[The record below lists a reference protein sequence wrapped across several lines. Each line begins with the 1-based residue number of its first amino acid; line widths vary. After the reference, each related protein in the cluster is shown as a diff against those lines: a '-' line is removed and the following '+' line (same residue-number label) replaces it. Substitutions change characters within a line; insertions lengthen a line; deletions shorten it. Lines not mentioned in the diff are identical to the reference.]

1 MGLAATGGVA
11 AVLILFGFAQAQP
24 SSGGRGGDRPPRG
37 PFVDFCPTPE
47 QVEDHLAEYGFDYKP
62 TVPCTD
68 GVQREST
75 AAAARHPDPPERGAA
90 NETDPQAKAREKAFL
105 KSLTRGPEE
114 DGNPATIEAVAPDG
128 EEVTI
133 IIQTSN
139 PELFRGM
146 TPAEWAERVY
156 P

>member
-1 MGLAATGGVA
+1 ML
-11 AVLILFGFAQAQP
+11 VLLGFAQAQP
-24 SSGGRGGDRPPRG
+24 SSAGSDGDRPPRG

-47 QVEDHLAEYGFDYKP
+47 QVEEHLAEYGFDYKP
-62 TVPCTD
+62 TVPCTN
-68 GVQREST
+68 GVQQRSSN
-75 AAAARHPDPPERGAA
+75 AAAVNPDPPEQGAA
-90 NETDPQAKAREKAFL
+90 NESDPEAKAREKAFL
-105 KSLTRGPEE
+105 KSLRRGPET
-114 DGNPATIEAVAPDG
+114 DGNPATIEGIAPDG

-146 TPAEWAERVY
+146 TPAEWAEKVY